1 MYENKLNAN
10 IKLNLPVISNAQKKE
25 EYFKKTIEPN
35 CKLQPQFFILNF
47 PRYFVSPT
55 GSLFKSQSFQDCA
68 SKIWISILAT
78 QLLLFFQILSRF
90 GAWEIL
96 KWFSYYSKF
105 ILILSLSEICAHVV
119 IKDFLWKISSD
130 SFILTVSLYFNW
142 KSGVNQHFPSKRNK
156 L

>member
-1 MYENKLNAN
+1 MLRKKKNILRRRSSLN
-10 IKLNLPVISNAQKKE
+10 II
-25 EYFKKTIEPN
+25 
-35 CKLQPQFFILNF
+35 LQPQFFILNF
-47 PRYFVSPT
+47 PTYFVSPT
-55 GSLFKSQSFQDCA
+55 GSLFKSESFQDCG

-142 KSGVNQHFPSKRNK
+142 KSGVNQHFSLKMQ
-156 L
+156 

>member
-1 MYENKLNAN
+1 MLRKKKNILRRRSSLN
-10 IKLNLPVISNAQKKE
+10 II
-25 EYFKKTIEPN
+25 
-35 CKLQPQFFILNF
+35 LQPQFFILNF

-90 GAWEIL
+90 GVWAILKWYIREIL

-105 ILILSLSEICAHVV
+105 ILMLSLSEICAHVL
-119 IKDFLWKISSD
+119 IKDFLWKISSG
-130 SFILTVSLYFNW
+130 SFILTVYLYFNW
-142 KSGVNQHFPSKRNK
+142 KSGVNQHFPLKTQ
-156 L
+156 